1 MKTKEELQTAAPMS
15 SGALTDDESKAS
27 PSSASPRRG
36 RLTLLSIGHGSVDLY
51 SSVVSTLQP
60 LLVERFGLSFTQ
72 AGWLG
77 GIFMFSSAVLQLP
90 FGVLADRVH
99 SRLFSALSPAV
110 AGLFLST
117 LFWPTGFS
125 SLLVL
130 VFLGGLAIAAFHPL
144 STREAS
150 TAGGARPGLSVG
162 IFITSGTFGL
172 SLGPVYFSTIVDQFG
187 AGAMGWSAIPA
198 FIVTGILLWKLPPPM
213 TRADDL
219 QGVNYALLRQYWKP
233 LLLHYSL
240 VVIRSVVQVGMGQ
253 FLTLYL
259 YTERGFSF
267 HHASLG
273 LAVFFLSAATGSL
286 LGGSISDHIDR
297 RQVVWFSMIASAPFL
312 LLFVQTTGWWSILW
326 LYIGAT
332 FLLLTIPVIVVMAQQ
347 LVPTQGATIS
357 ALMMGFAWG
366 VAGVFCGPV
375 LGWLAD
381 RVGIELVFFG
391 LAILPLAGFFLALK
405 LPPSYRTTS

>member
-27 PSSASPRRG
+27 PNSASPRRG

-117 LFWPTGFS
+117 LFWATGFP

-172 SLGPVYFSTIVDQFG
+172 SLGPVYFSTIVDQF
-187 AGAMGWSAIPA
+187 
-198 FIVTGILLWKLPPPM
+198 
-213 TRADDL
+213 
-219 QGVNYALLRQYWKP
+219 
-233 LLLHYSL
+233 
-240 VVIRSVVQVGMGQ
+240 
-253 FLTLYL
+253 
-259 YTERGFSF
+259 
-267 HHASLG
+267 
-273 LAVFFLSAATGSL
+273 
-286 LGGSISDHIDR
+286 
-297 RQVVWFSMIASAPFL
+297 
-312 LLFVQTTGWWSILW
+312 
-326 LYIGAT
+326 
-332 FLLLTIPVIVVMAQQ
+332 
-347 LVPTQGATIS
+347 
-357 ALMMGFAWG
+357 
-366 VAGVFCGPV
+366 
-375 LGWLAD
+375 
-381 RVGIELVFFG
+381 
-391 LAILPLAGFFLALK
+391 
-405 LPPSYRTTS
+405 